1 MSDSGFEPG
10 TLYLQSVTKL
20 TMIDFHTEVD
30 FYTYNVKK
38 KLIMERNN
46 IYIIYYHYSSKYKIR
61 AEIDNNN

>member
-1 MSDSGFEPG
+1 
-10 TLYLQSVTKL
+10 
-20 TMIDFHTEVD
+20 MIDFHTEVD